1 MPIQI
6 VMPTLSP
13 TMDKGKLAKW
23 RVREGQQVKPGDV
36 IAEVETDKATIEIEA
51 VDSGRVGKLLI
62 PEGTADVKV
71 NTPIAFL
78 EGEATAMARG
88 GLSQRVG
95 LVRPLSAP
103 KSMVGTPPP
112 PEIVPTARP
121 GDVISPTSMP
131 AGTVIGRARLKGDH
145 GQAPLTGGM
154 QSGSNTMPGSAGPTQ
169 SMSGQAR
176 TQYIRAEG
184 LESDP
189 VAGWVVVVEGLGRGG
204 FRPIFVGM
212 NSVGRDPSQRVSLS
226 FGDEFD
232 LARGARLHHLRR
244 GGALL
249 LSAARRQAEP
259 DPARRQAGADAD
271 GAQAP
276 TTSSASVAPRCGS
289 SPAAAPISPGRTTC
303 TKHSPPRPRGWD
315 ARPHQPAAPGKQERR
330 QGPPASQCSIVRPTS
345 GRGGRA

>member
-36 IAEVETDKATIEIEA
+36 IAEVETDKAPLEIEA
-51 VDSGRVGKLLI
+51 VDSGRVGKLHV

-103 KSMVGTPPP
+103 KSMVGAPP

-121 GDVISPTSMP
+121 GDIITPTSMP

-145 GQAPLTGGM
+145 GSSPVTGSM
-154 QSGSNTMPGSAGPTQ
+154 QSSGPDTMPGSAGPTQ
-169 SMSGQAR
+169 SMSGQAK

-189 VAGWVVVVEGLGRGG
+189 VAGWVVVVEGQGRGG

-212 NSVGRDPSQRVSLS
+212 NSVGRDSSQRISLS
-226 FGDEFD
+226 FGDESISREEHAFITYDEEARCFYLQHGGKPNLIRLGGKPVLTPMELKAND
-232 LARGARLHHLRR
+232 LIR
-244 GGALL
+244 
-249 LSAARRQAEP
+249 
-259 DPARRQAGADAD
+259 
-271 GAQAP
+271 
-276 TTSSASVAPRCGS
+276 
-289 SPAAAPISPGRTTC
+289 IGRTTLRFIPC
-303 TKHSPPRPRGWD
+303 C
-315 ARPHQPAAPGKQERR
+315 
-330 QGPPASQCSIVRPTS
+330 GPNFSWSDDLYDV
-345 GRGGRA
+345 

>member
-13 TMDKGKLAKW
+13 TMDKGKIAKW

-36 IAEVETDKATIEIEA
+36 ICEVETDKATIEVEA
-51 VDSGRVGKLLI
+51 VDAGRVGKLLI

-103 KSMVGTPPP
+103 RPTAAQPLAPP
-112 PEIVPTARP
+112 PETVPTARP
-121 GDVISPTSMP
+121 GDVMPSSMP

-145 GQAPLTGGM
+145 GTAQTGMPSTGVNATVSLGMGTAQQAGK
-154 QSGSNTMPGSAGPTQ
+154 
-169 SMSGQAR
+169 
-176 TQYIRAEG
+176 TQYIRPEG

-189 VAGWVVVVEGLGRGG
+189 VAGWVVVVEGQGRGG

-212 NSVGRDPSQRVSLS
+212 NSVGRDPGQRISLS
-226 FGDEFD
+226 FGDESISREEHAFITYDEEARSFYLQHGGKPNIIRLGGRPVLTPMELKAND
-232 LARGARLHHLRR
+232 L
-244 GGALL
+244 
-249 LSAARRQAEP
+249 
-259 DPARRQAGADAD
+259 
-271 GAQAP
+271 
-276 TTSSASVAPRCGS
+276 
-289 SPAAAPISPGRTTC
+289 IKIGRTTLRFIPC
-303 TKHSPPRPRGWD
+303 CGPNFSWSDDLFD
-315 ARPHQPAAPGKQERR
+315 A
-330 QGPPASQCSIVRPTS
+330 
-345 GRGGRA
+345 

>member
-13 TMDKGKLAKW
+13 TMDKGKIAKW

-36 IAEVETDKATIEIEA
+36 ICEVETDKATIEVEA
-51 VDSGRVGKLLI
+51 VDAGRVGKLLI

-103 KSMVGTPPP
+103 RPTAGQPLAPP
-112 PEIVPTARP
+112 PETVPTARP
-121 GDVISPTSMP
+121 GDMMPSSMP

-145 GQAPLTGGM
+145 GTAQTG
-154 QSGSNTMPGSAGPTQ
+154 MPGGVNATVSLGMGTAQQAGK
-169 SMSGQAR
+169 
-176 TQYIRAEG
+176 TQYIRPEG

-189 VAGWVVVVEGLGRGG
+189 VAGWVVVVEGQGRGG

-212 NSVGRDPSQRVSLS
+212 NSVGRDPSQRISLS
-226 FGDEFD
+226 FGDEID

-244 GGALL
+244 GGAQLL
-249 LSAARRQAEP
+249 PAARRQAQHHP
-259 DPARRQAGADAD
+259 SRRQAGADAD
-271 GAQAP
+271 GAEGQ
-276 TTSSASVAPRCGS
+276 
-289 SPAAAPISPGRTTC
+289 
-303 TKHSPPRPRGWD
+303 RPD
-315 ARPHQPAAPGKQERR
+315 QHRPHDAAVHPVLRPELLLVGRYARR
-330 QGPPASQCSIVRPTS
+330 LMGVRGNRFSPSADSSKRQRRKGSALAPFVIQDFATTRARVRP
-345 GRGGRA
+345 